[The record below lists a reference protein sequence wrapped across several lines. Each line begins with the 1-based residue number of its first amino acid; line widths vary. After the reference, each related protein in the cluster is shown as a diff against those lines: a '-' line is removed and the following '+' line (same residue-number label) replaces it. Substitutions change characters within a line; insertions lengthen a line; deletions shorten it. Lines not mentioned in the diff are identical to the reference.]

1 MTDKQTRQGQMET
14 TLQQWGSK
22 IDSMKAE
29 VDKVGDD
36 AKADLQS
43 KIEYLEGKKA
53 EMQTKLDEFKASGE
67 DAWESVASGFQNA
80 WDEVGK
86 AFEEASAKFN
96 K

>member
-1 MTDKQTRQGQMET
+1 MTDKKTKQGQMET
-14 TLQQWGSK
+14 TLKDWGAT
-22 IDSMKAE
+22 IDSLKAE
-29 VDKVGDD
+29 ADKVGDD

-53 EMQTKLDEFKASGE
+53 EMQARLDEFKASGE
-67 DAWESVASGFQNA
+67 DAWETMASGFQSA